1 MSAARRS
8 ALRSK
13 RVQRGR
19 ISVVVEQSGR
29 PATASIV
36 SPIWLTTVLDMF
48 VHTGHTLHTPFQ
60 ILISE

>member
-36 SPIWLTTVLDMF
+36 SPIW
-48 VHTGHTLHTPFQ
+48 P
-60 ILISE
+60 I